1 MGRDDI
7 LSQLTASFAKLTE
20 GLVTALPNLVA
31 AAVVLLLAWG
41 LAWLLRGGVRR
52 VLRRVAVS
60 IPPGPSREAWNEA
73 VEEQQAG
80 SLAAGGVYWLVLLT
94 GMFIAVDALDLPMF
108 RRWLDALAGYL
119 PEFAVSVALVLGGV
133 VLGRLARNAIL
144 RTSVRMPSS
153 QTRSLARLTQAS
165 IMVAA
170 VLIAAAQLGLD
181 VSFLSSALLIGLAAM
196 LGAAALAFGLGA
208 RQVMADILAMHYV
221 NKSYRIGQLVRL
233 GSDEGRI
240 MRTTRTAVYLEHEQ
254 GELAIPGRHFADSR
268 CLILDREEISGS

>member
-1 MGRDDI
+1 MSRDDI
-7 LSQLTASFAKLTE
+7 LRQLTASFGALKQ
-20 GLVTALPNLVA
+20 GLVTALPNLIT

-52 VLRRVAVS
+52 VLRRVAVR
-60 IPPGPSREAWNEA
+60 IPPGPSREAWKEA

-80 SLAAGGVYWLVLLT
+80 SLAAGGVYWLVLLA
-94 GMFIAVDALDLPMF
+94 GIFLAVDALDLPMF

-119 PEFAVSVALVLGGV
+119 PELAVSVALVLGGV
-133 VLGRLARNAIL
+133 VLGRLARNAIV
-144 RTSVRMPSS
+144 RTSMRMPSA
-153 QTRSLARLTQAS
+153 QAHSLARLTQAS

-170 VLIAAAQLGLD
+170 LLIAAGQLGLD
-181 VSFLSSALLIGLAAM
+181 VSFLSSALLIGLAAA

-233 GSDEGRI
+233 GSDQGRI

-254 GELAIPGRHFADSR
+254 GELAIPGRHFSDSR
-268 CLILDREEISGS
+268 CVILDRDESRGA